1 VNVEITINLQAVQI
15 EIIPSAEGLAPQALT
30 ARELWALETLDKT
43 LRAFPDFAAKY
54 PNAKLVRVDSM
65 RLLLESTSGR
75 YYLRYSSDAGMVEFW
90 GHVSRQAR
98 LDLKRGIVSIS
109 NVTSTPSSNA
119 ATV

>member
-1 VNVEITINLQAVQI
+1 VNVEITINLQPVQV
-15 EIIPSAEGLAPQALT
+15 EIIPSAEALASQELT
-30 ARELWALETLDKT
+30 PRELWTLETLDKN

-75 YYLRYSSDAGMVEFW
+75 YYLRYSSDAGMIEFW

-98 LDLKRGIVSIS
+98 LDLKRGILSIS

>member
-1 VNVEITINLQAVQI
+1 MQITINNQAVQV
-15 EIIPSAEGLAPQALT
+15 ELIPSADALAPQALT
-30 ARELWALETLDKT
+30 PRELWALETLDT
-43 LRAFPDFAAKY
+43 SLRAFTDFAVQY

-98 LDLKRGIVSIS
+98 LDVKRGIISI
-109 NVTSTPSSNA
+109 VPAVGTTSSNA
-119 ATV
+119 VTV

>member
-1 VNVEITINLQAVQI
+1 VNVETTINLQAVQV
-15 EIIPSAEGLAPQALT
+15 EVIPSADTPASQELT
-30 ARELWALETLDKT
+30 ARELWALETLDKS

-54 PNAKLVRVDSM
+54 PNAQLVRVDSM

-98 LDLKRGIVSIS
+98 FDLKRGIVSI
-109 NVTSTPSSNA
+109 TSVPSRISSDA
-119 ATV
+119 VRV

>member
-1 VNVEITINLQAVQI
+1 MNATINTQLVDT
-15 EIIPSAEGLAPQALT
+15 EIIPSGAALAPQELT
-30 ARELWALETLDKT
+30 ARELWVLETLDKT
-43 LRAFPDFAAKY
+43 LRGFADFTSRY

-98 LDLKRGIVSIS
+98 LDLKRGILSIT
-109 NVTSTPSSNA
+109 NVPNTILGNA